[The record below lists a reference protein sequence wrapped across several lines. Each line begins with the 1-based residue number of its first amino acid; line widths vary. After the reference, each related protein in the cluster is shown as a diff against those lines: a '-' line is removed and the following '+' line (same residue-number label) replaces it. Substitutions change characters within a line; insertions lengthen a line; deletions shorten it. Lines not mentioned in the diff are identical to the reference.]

1 MSQSN
6 ENSAQQDLIAQQKG
20 DEQEHEQQE
29 QVTAE
34 IYGLLACLFRE
45 SPSPE
50 VLQWLRE
57 LDVEPCEHH
66 AISNA
71 WFKLKEAAL
80 VTNPVQVADEYQDLF
95 IGIGCGEVVPFSS
108 WHIAGTLME
117 KPLVAIRQDLKRF
130 GFERQE
136 DIREPEDSISALL
149 EVMSM
154 LQFEEFDSQ
163 QQFFNAHIRPWFI
176 SFCNE
181 IEKAE
186 SAQFYLPVSR
196 VLRHFGLIEQARYTE
211 KSSSGEI
218 QITRLQ

>member
-6 ENSAQQDLIAQQKG
+6 ENIAQQDFIGQQES
-20 DEQEHEQQE
+20 DEQEHTQEEQI
-29 QVTAE
+29 TAE

-45 SPSPE
+45 APSSE
-50 VLQWLRE
+50 ILQWLSE
-57 LDVEPCEHH
+57 LEVESCEQH
-66 AISNA
+66 AITNA
-71 WFKLKEAAL
+71 WFKLKEAAMA
-80 VTNPVQVADEYQDLF
+80 TTTQQVADEYQDLF

-117 KPLVAIRQDLKRF
+117 KPLVAIRQDLKRL

-154 LQFEEFDSQ
+154 LQFEEFESQ
-163 QQFFNAHIRPWFI
+163 QQFFNAHICPWFI

-211 KSSSGEI
+211 KSSH
-218 QITRLQ
+218 QIDITSLQ

>member
-1 MSQSN
+1 MMSQSN
-6 ENSAQQDLIAQQKG
+6 ESIDKQDLIEQQK
-20 DEQEHEQQE
+20 

-34 IYGLLACLFRE
+34 IYGLLACLLRE
-45 SPSPE
+45 PPSME
-50 VLQWLRE
+50 VLQWLSE
-57 LDVEPCEHH
+57 LEVELCEQH
-66 AISNA
+66 AITNA
-71 WFKLKEAAL
+71 WFKLKEAAIATD
-80 VTNPVQVADEYQDLF
+80 VEQGADEFQNLF

-117 KPLVAIRQDLKRF
+117 KPLVAIRQDLKRL

-154 LQFEEFDSQ
+154 LQFEAFDFQ

-211 KSSSGEI
+211 KSSSSSIEV
-218 QITRLQ
+218 TRI

>member
-6 ENSAQQDLIAQQKG
+6 ENIAQQDFIGQQES
-20 DEQEHEQQE
+20 DEQAHDQEEQI
-29 QVTAE
+29 TAE

-45 SPSPE
+45 APSSE
-50 VLQWLRE
+50 ILQWLSE
-57 LDVEPCEHH
+57 LEVESCEQH
-66 AISNA
+66 AITNA
-71 WFKLKEAAL
+71 WFKLKEAAMA
-80 VTNPVQVADEYQDLF
+80 TTTQQVSDEYQDLF

-117 KPLVAIRQDLKRF
+117 KPLVAIRQDLKRL

-154 LQFEEFDSQ
+154 LQFEEFESQ
-163 QQFFNAHIRPWFI
+163 QQFFNAHICPWFI

-186 SAQFYLPVSR
+186 SAQFYVPVSR

-211 KSSSGEI
+211 KSSH
-218 QITRLQ
+218 QIDITSLQ

>member
-1 MSQSN
+1 MPQSN
-6 ENSAQQDLIAQQKG
+6 INTEQPKEI
-20 DEQEHEQQE
+20 EQEA
-29 QVTAE
+29 VTAE
-34 IYGLLACLFRE
+34 VYGLLACLLRE
-45 SPSPE
+45 PPSTE

-57 LDVEPCEHH
+57 LEVEPCEQH
-66 AISNA
+66 AMTNA
-71 WFKLKEAAL
+71 WFRLKEAAL
-80 VTNPVQVADEYQDLF
+80 MTSPEQVADEYQDLF

-130 GFERQE
+130 GFERQD

-154 LQFEEFDSQ
+154 LQSEAFDAQ

-181 IEKAE
+181 IEKAK

-218 QITRLQ
+218 EITRLQ

>member
-1 MSQSN
+1 MPQSN
-6 ENSAQQDLIAQQKG
+6 INTEQPQEI
-20 DEQEHEQQE
+20 EQEA
-29 QVTAE
+29 VTAE
-34 IYGLLACLFRE
+34 VYGLLACLLRE
-45 SPSPE
+45 PPSTE

-57 LDVEPCEHH
+57 LEVEPCEQH
-66 AISNA
+66 AMTNA
-71 WFKLKEAAL
+71 WFRLKEAAL
-80 VTNPVQVADEYQDLF
+80 MTSPEQVADEYQDLF

-130 GFERQE
+130 GFERQD

-154 LQFEEFDSQ
+154 LQSEAFDAQ

-181 IEKAE
+181 IEKAK

-218 QITRLQ
+218 EITRLQ

>member
-6 ENSAQQDLIAQQKG
+6 ENIAQQDFIGQQES
-20 DEQEHEQQE
+20 DEQAHDQEEQI
-29 QVTAE
+29 TAE

-45 SPSPE
+45 APSSE
-50 VLQWLRE
+50 ILQWLSE
-57 LDVEPCEHH
+57 LEVEPCEQH
-66 AISNA
+66 AITNA
-71 WFKLKEAAL
+71 WFKLKEAAIA
-80 VTNPVQVADEYQDLF
+80 TTTQQVADEYQDLF

-117 KPLVAIRQDLKRF
+117 KPLVAIRQDLKRL

-154 LQFEEFDSQ
+154 LQFEELESQ
-163 QQFFNAHIRPWFI
+163 QQFFNAHICPWFI

-211 KSSSGEI
+211 KSSH
-218 QITRLQ
+218 QIDITSLQ

>member
-6 ENSAQQDLIAQQKG
+6 ENIAQQDLIG
-20 DEQEHEQQE
+20 EQESDTPEHEQQE

-45 SPSPE
+45 APSSE
-50 VLQWLRE
+50 VLQWLSE
-57 LDVEPCEHH
+57 LDVEPCEQH
-66 AISNA
+66 AMTNA
-71 WFKLKEAAL
+71 WFKLKETAMA
-80 VTNPVQVADEYQDLF
+80 TTTQQVADEYQDLF

-154 LQFEEFDSQ
+154 LQFEEFD
-163 QQFFNAHIRPWFI
+163 
-176 SFCNE
+176 
-181 IEKAE
+181 
-186 SAQFYLPVSR
+186 
-196 VLRHFGLIEQARYTE
+196 
-211 KSSSGEI
+211 
-218 QITRLQ
+218 

>member
-6 ENSAQQDLIAQQKG
+6 ENIAQQDFIAQQES
-20 DEQEHEQQE
+20 DAPEHEQQE

-45 SPSPE
+45 APSSE
-50 VLQWLRE
+50 VLQWLSE
-57 LDVEPCEHH
+57 LEVEPCEQH
-66 AISNA
+66 AMTNA
-71 WFKLKEAAL
+71 WFKLKETAMA
-80 VTNPVQVADEYQDLF
+80 TTKQQVAEEYQDLF

-211 KSSSGEI
+211 KLSSGEI
-218 QITRLQ
+218 EITRLQ